1 MAPAAPASRILGVT
15 QVGQHN
21 GFFCGP
27 ASGYEIIRFLHGV
40 GFKSRFDGSAP
51 GQAGLANANHMATT
65 KNRVTDWATGRY
77 VTGIN
82 RWRGRNDYVQ
92 VHAPSASLLKSVF
105 TNSIGVSGMPFAGDT
120 VEFAGGAHFN
130 GHPNR
135 TIGHWITAYGYS
147 SSGAVGRWADSSTTL
162 FPAAARTFS
171 YNTKLLQR
179 VPAVKRDRVLNG
191 PQCQVRRCCRG
202 SSHADRLPGQ
212 QRKLPKPL
220 PPALR
225 PPRPRVTGTP
235 DSRPLATRGAQH
247 CGRGPRLHHAVHR
260 GPAREL
266 GARVGV
272 RAIRDDGSAVIFNS
286 PRPAAGELIAQSQV
300 GIQTIKSRSWLPPQT
315 GSQPRQDA
323 FAAAG
328 GQSFVWLETKSTD
341 LFYLDWKVFA
351 ANAGQRQPTLL
362 GDSFALTKTDKI
374 PPPPGVKV
382 LTTDGVHAWWTMTHQ
397 TGKKNRPGALASWS
411 GTSPDAS
418 R

>member
-1 MAPAAPASRILGVT
+1 MPRIRRGIWLSLAVFTSGLALAAPAGAQTLGQAAEPQPGVGNVTGGDVTPEGAAPPMTAQAKDKVAATVAWDAAMQAGDTAGAARALSVYAAKWGSPSPGIQAKPMSATQAVAVAPAAPASRVLGVT

-51 GQAGLANANHMATT
+51 GQAGLANASHMATT

-171 YNTKLLQR
+171 YNTSSFSRFLQS
-179 VPAVKRDRVLNG
+179 NG
-191 PQCQVRRCCRG
+191 
-202 SSHADRLPGQ
+202 
-212 QRKLPKPL
+212 
-220 PPALR
+220 
-225 PPRPRVTGTP
+225 
-235 DSRPLATRGAQH
+235 
-247 CGRGPRLHHAVHR
+247 
-260 GPAREL
+260 
-266 GARVGV
+266 
-272 RAIRDDGSAVIFNS
+272 
-286 PRPAAGELIAQSQV
+286 IA
-300 GIQTIKSRSWLPPQT
+300 
-315 GSQPRQDA
+315 
-323 FAAAG
+323 
-328 GQSFVWLETKSTD
+328 
-341 LFYLDWKVFA
+341 Y
-351 ANAGQRQPTLL
+351 
-362 GDSFALTKTDKI
+362 
-374 PPPPGVKV
+374 
-382 LTTDGVHAWWTMTHQ
+382 
-397 TGKKNRPGALASWS
+397 
-411 GTSPDAS
+411 
-418 R
+418 